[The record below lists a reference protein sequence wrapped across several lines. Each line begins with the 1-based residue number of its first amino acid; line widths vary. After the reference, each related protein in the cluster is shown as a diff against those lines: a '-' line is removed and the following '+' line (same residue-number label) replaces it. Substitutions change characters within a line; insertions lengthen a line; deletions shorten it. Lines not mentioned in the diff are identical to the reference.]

1 MIIKYTIYFNVYDC
15 IDNFNNELVIETEI
29 AVNDK
34 TAQHM

>member
-1 MIIKYTIYFNVYDC
+1 MIIKYTIYSNVYNC
-15 IDNFNNELVIETEI
+15 IANFNNELVIEIEI